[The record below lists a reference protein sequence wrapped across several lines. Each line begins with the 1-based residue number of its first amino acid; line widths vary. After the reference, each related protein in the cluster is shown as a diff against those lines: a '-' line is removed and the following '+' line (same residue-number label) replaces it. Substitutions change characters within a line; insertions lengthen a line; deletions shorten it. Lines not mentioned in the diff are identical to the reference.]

1 MSIRLKILLGCLAM
15 LALTV
20 GLGVYERQQAHGLGR
35 LAIGVYEQSLMS
47 ISYARSAQAGFLR
60 LDAAGAAA
68 GKVSPGKLKDV
79 LEDLDVAIERA
90 SSASARELGT
100 QLRARLAD
108 LRDSAQAADAAD
120 KLAAIDEMF
129 DNL

>member
-20 GLGVYERQQAHGLGR
+20 GRGVYERQQAQALGR

-60 LDAAGAAA
+60 LAGARAGAATIP
-68 GKVSPGKLKDV
+68 SGKLKDV
-79 LEDLDVAIERA
+79 LDDLDVAIERA
-90 SSASARELGT
+90 SSASARDIG
-100 QLRARLAD
+100 
-108 LRDSAQAADAAD
+108 
-120 KLAAIDEMF
+120 
-129 DNL
+129 